1 MTQPSPAALRQ
12 AAAAFGIDAARLAF
26 VRDSV
31 NVIYEFA
38 RQNQSYMLRLSPGA
52 LRNRGLILGE
62 MEWMAYLAAHGGRVS
77 QPVRSS
83 RGALVETVEDSGEAF
98 HVAVFHKA
106 PGVHPEGDLLDAAIL
121 HQIGQA
127 LGQMHRLGR
136 DFRLASPQVRRLHW
150 HELQVFDLL
159 TYVPTGETLVRSEC
173 EKILETLRALP
184 VDVDGYGLI
193 HADPEP
199 WNILLH
205 EGTLTF
211 IDFDEACYCW
221 YAFDLAVALLY
232 AVLAAEPADAHS
244 FAHSA
249 WRSLYAG
256 YAAEHPLAPVW
267 LERMPLF
274 LRLRMMEDYAFHA
287 SQSQGVD
294 LEERERGWLSY
305 LRRPIITSEFVLG
318 MRPEDFVTS

>member
-1 MTQPSPAALRQ
+1 MTQPSLAALRQ
-12 AAAAFGIDAARLAF
+12 AAAAFGIDAARLTF

-38 RQNQSYMLRLSPGA
+38 RADQSYMLRLSAGA
-52 LRNRGLILGE
+52 LRDRRLILGE

-77 QPVRSS
+77 QPVRSA
-83 RGALVETVEDSGEAF
+83 RGALVETVEDGGETF
-98 HVAVFHKA
+98 HAAVFHKA
-106 PGVHPEGDLLDAAIL
+106 PGVHPEGDLLDATLL
-121 HQIGQA
+121 HQMGQA

-136 DFRLASPQVRRLHW
+136 GFRLASPQVRRLHW
-150 HELQVFDLL
+150 YELEVFDLPAR
-159 TYVPTGETLVRSEC
+159 VPPGETLVRREC
-173 EKILETLRALP
+173 ERMLETLRALP
-184 VDVDGYGLI
+184 VDEDGYGLI

-199 WNILLH
+199 WNMLLY

-256 YAAEHPLAPVW
+256 YATEHPLAPVW

-287 SQSQGVD
+287 SQWQGVD
-294 LEERERGWLSY
+294 LEEREKGWLSY
-305 LRRPIITSEFVLG
+305 LRRPIVTGEFVLG
-318 MRPEDFVTS
+318 MRPEDFTTS